1 MPGSDGLCTLREAI
15 GAANSNTAS
24 GGAVGECA
32 AGSGSGSDTIN
43 FSASGTINLTTA
55 LPDINSD
62 MTIEGPGSG
71 LLTVR
76 RDTGGDYRIFNINFG
91 TVGISGLTISNG
103 RTADGN
109 TVFGCANGNAASGGG
124 ILNWG
129 TLTLTGVNL
138 TGNRTGAG
146 AAAINNGG
154 FGGCGGAVANLGN
167 SANLTMIDCTVT
179 GNITGN
185 GGAGNNLVGDGG
197 WGGGIYNENNL
208 TITNSSVNGN
218 TTGDAG
224 TTAGMGGQGGPGGGI
239 YSRVGVLTLTNVTV
253 NNNVTGNVPAGNG
266 NGGGGGSG
274 GGITTIIGIAT
285 LTNCTISGNQTG
297 TVNGGSARGF
307 GGGIYSQTPMT
318 MTGTTISNNT
328 GNVSALYS
336 NRPLVITNSTF
347 SANHSVGI
355 YNDNSSLSLTNCT
368 ITANDGI
375 GVTDFGPTSNVRNT
389 IIAGNGTLGS
399 PDVEGSFN
407 TQGNN
412 LIGVNGS
419 GLFGSSGFTNGVNG
433 DQVGTSA
440 SPLNARLSA
449 LANNGGLTQ
458 THALLPGSPALDA
471 GNNCVFDNSCSPPL
485 ASALT
490 TDQRG
495 AGFSRKADSA
505 DVDTTQTVDIGAFE
519 AQASVE
525 DISDKSTPAN
535 TPLSFVFNVGDASA
549 ITNVTASS
557 NNTTLVPNLP
567 ANLNVTGTGSTR
579 TLDITP
585 AANQSGVATITV
597 TVTSGSESI
606 SDTFVLTVTAPPA
619 GTPSVTS
626 ATTDED
632 TQTNSGLVISRNAAD
647 GAEVTHFKITNILNG
662 TLFKNDGAS
671 QITNGQFITFAE
683 GNAGLKFTPAANLFS
698 PATTFSFE
706 VQAARDSSGTGLSSS
721 TTASVTVNAIADLV
735 SVTNATTTVNT
746 QTTTGL
752 VITKNAVDGAEVTH
766 FKITNIT
773 NGTLFKNDGATQITN
788 NSFLTAAEGAAGLK
802 FTPANNLSS
811 PSSVFSFQA
820 QGATS
825 SGGAGLGPAATATI
839 TVKAPTATVVSSSVN
854 PSAFDQSVTFTST
867 VSSNSGAPSG
877 TVQFKDGASNIGSPV
892 TCAAA
897 TGNTC
902 VAQLST
908 STLSV
913 GSHSISAD
921 YSGDASFAAS
931 TGSLAGG
938 QVVNCG
944 AGVVSNTNDS
954 GAGSLR
960 QAILGACPNGIITFA
975 PGLTSGGPVTITL
988 TTGELQIDKHLTI
1001 SGPGANLLSVSGNN
1015 SSRIFSVQAGNV
1027 TISGLSIING
1037 QVPLGQGGGGILNR
1051 SYLTLIACEVSGN
1064 KSPLAGGGIQNAPN
1078 GAPATVVI
1086 VNSTISGNEG
1096 GSFGSGIFNGGTGG
1110 ATATLI
1116 NSTVALNTNVS
1127 FGGGIYNA
1135 GDSGPATLNVV
1146 NSTIAGNEAGSSG
1159 GGIYNSSSSV
1169 AGIVNLNN
1177 SIVADN
1183 SLPSFVGPGNGPDI
1197 YNFFGNVTAHNSIIE
1212 SSDGG
1217 AITGSNNS
1225 NLDPLLEKDGSGAV
1239 VLKHNG
1245 GPTKTVLPAANS
1257 PAINAGSNALLPS
1270 DTYDLDGDGIIAEL
1284 LPVDQRGPGFIRVKG
1299 TTVDIGAL
1307 EGSFTTT
1314 TSVSSSVNPSEFGQS
1329 VTFTATVSSSGGPPT
1344 GSVQFKDGGMN
1355 LGAAQTLNGA
1365 GLAQLTISS
1374 LSSGTHSISAE
1385 YLGNDSFTGSTGT
1398 LQNGQV
1404 VKPQPTLSINDGS
1417 VTEGNTGTAN
1427 LTFTVTLSAAS
1438 NLTVNVNYATANGT
1452 ATVADSDY
1460 QSASSSLTFNPGDL
1474 TKQITVAVNG
1484 DQKFEADETLFITLS
1499 SPVNAAF
1506 SDSQGQGTI
1515 VNDDTL
1521 QLLLD
1526 TTGPDVNQLAALDS
1540 LLFLRDPF
1548 RVQNTA
1554 RWFTSDPNTRIILFA
1569 LNLQLNLGDSPSV
1582 VKVTLLDGNG
1592 QTHEVSADDVRA
1604 IPNTAFTQVK
1614 FRLPDALAQ
1623 GTCSVSIKAHN
1634 RISNTGTF
1642 RILP

>member
-43 FSASGTINLTTA
+43 FSVNGTINLTTA

-62 MTIEGPGSG
+62 MTINGPGSG

-76 RDTGGDYRIFNINFG
+76 RDTGGDYRVFNITFG
-91 TVGISGLTISNG
+91 TVGISGLTITNG
-103 RTADGN
+103 KTADGN
-109 TVFGCANGNAASGGG
+109 SVFGCSNAASGGG

-146 AAAINNGG
+146 AAQINNGG

-167 SANLTMIDCTVT
+167 SANLTMTDCTVT
-179 GNITGN
+179 GNITGS

-208 TITNSSVNGN
+208 TMTNSSVNGN

-253 NNNVTGNVPAGNG
+253 NNNVTGNVPAVNG
-266 NGGGGGSG
+266 SGGSG
-274 GGITTIIGIAT
+274 GTGGGIMTIIGLAT
-285 LTNCTISGNQTG
+285 ITNSTISGNQTG
-297 TVNGGSARGF
+297 TRNGGPARGH

-318 MTGTTISNNT
+318 ITGTTISNNT
-328 GNVSALYS
+328 GDVAALYT
-336 NRPLVITNSTF
+336 RRELVVINSTL
-347 SANHSVGI
+347 SGNHSVGI
-355 YNDNSSLSLTNCT
+355 YNDNSSLSLTNST
-368 ITANDGI
+368 VTANDGT
-375 GVTDFGPTSNVRNT
+375 GVADFGPTSNVRNT

-412 LIGVNGS
+412 LIGVNGT

-440 SPLNARLSA
+440 SPLNARLAA

-458 THALLPGSPALDA
+458 THGMLPGSPALDA
-471 GNNCVFDNSCSPPL
+471 GNNCVFDNSCSPAL

-495 AGFSRKADSA
+495 AGFARKADSA
-505 DVDTTQTVDIGAFE
+505 DLDTTQTVDIGAFE

-535 TPLSFVFNVGDASA
+535 VPLSFVFNVGDASA

-557 NNTTLVPNLP
+557 NNTTLVPNVP
-567 ANLNVTGTGSTR
+567 ANLNVTGAGSTR
-579 TLDITP
+579 TLDIAP
-585 AANQSGVATITV
+585 ASNQSGVATITV
-597 TVTSGSESI
+597 TVTSGSESM

-619 GTPSVTS
+619 GPPSVTP

-632 TQTNSGLVISRNAAD
+632 TQTSSGLVISRNAAD
-647 GAEVTHFKITNILNG
+647 GPEVTHFKITNILNG

-671 QITNGQFITFAE
+671 QITNGQFIAFAE

-706 VQAARDSSGTGLSSS
+706 VQAAKDSGGGGLSTS
-721 TTASVTVNAIADLV
+721 TTANITVNAIADLV

-773 NGTLFKNDGATQITN
+773 NGTLFKNDGATQITS
-788 NSFLTAAEGAAGLK
+788 NSFIAAAEGAAGLK

-839 TVKAPTATVVSSSVN
+839 SVKVLTATAVSSSVN
-854 PSAFDQSVTFTST
+854 PSQFDQSVTFTAT

-877 TVQFKDGASNIGSPV
+877 TVQFKDGAGNIGSPV

-897 TGNTC
+897 SANTC
-902 VAQLST
+902 AAQLSI

-913 GSHSISAD
+913 GNHNISAT
-921 YSGDASFAAS
+921 YSGDTHFEPS

-944 AGVVSNTNDS
+944 SSIVSNTNDS

-975 PGLTSGGPVTITL
+975 PGLTSGGPATITL
-988 TTGELQIDKHLTI
+988 TSGELQIDKHLTI
-1001 SGPGANLLSVSGNN
+1001 SGPGANLFSVSGNN
-1015 SSRIFSVQAGNV
+1015 SSRIFNVQAGNV

-1051 SYLTLIACEVSGN
+1051 SYLTLIACDVTGN
-1064 KSPLAGGGIQNAPN
+1064 KSPLAGGGIQNSAN
-1078 GAPATVVI
+1078 GAPATLTV

-1110 ATATLI
+1110 ATVTLI
-1116 NSTVALNTNVS
+1116 NSTVALNTNSS
-1127 FGGGIYNA
+1127 FGGGIYNS
-1135 GDSGPATLNVV
+1135 DSSGPATLNIV
-1146 NSTIAGNEAGSSG
+1146 NSTIAGNRVGSQG
-1159 GGIYNSSSSV
+1159 GGIYNFGNTGGGV
-1169 AGIVNLNN
+1169 VNLNN

-1183 SLPSFVGPGNGPDI
+1183 TVINTPSDISNFNGNLS
-1197 YNFFGNVTAHNSIIE
+1197 GNNNIIE
-1212 SSDGG
+1212 SSADHT
-1217 AITGSNNS
+1217 ITGSNNS
-1225 NLDPLLEKDGSGAV
+1225 NVDPLLEKDGTGAV
-1239 VLKHNG
+1239 VLKNNG
-1245 GPTKTVLPAANS
+1245 GPTNTVRPAPNS
-1257 PAINAGSNALLPS
+1257 PAINNGSNALLPS
-1270 DTYDLDGDGIIAEL
+1270 DTYDLDGDGIVAEL
-1284 LPVDQRGPGFIRVKG
+1284 LPVDQRGPGFIRVKN

-1307 EGSFTTT
+1307 EASFTTT

-1329 VTFTATVSSSGGPPT
+1329 VTFTATVSSSGGAPT
-1344 GSVQFKDGGMN
+1344 GSVQFKDGGAN
-1355 LGAAQTLNGA
+1355 LGAAQTLNG
-1365 GLAQLTISS
+1365 GGVAQLTISS
-1374 LSSGTHSISAE
+1374 LTTGTHSITAE
-1385 YLGNDSFTGSTGT
+1385 YLGNDSWTGSTGT
-1398 LQNGQV
+1398 LQDGQV
-1404 VKPQPTLSINDGS
+1404 VKPQPTLSINDVS

-1452 ATVADSDY
+1452 ATVADTDY
-1460 QSASSSLTFNPGDL
+1460 QSASSLLTFNPGDL
-1474 TKQITVAVNG
+1474 TKQITVTVNG

-1499 SPVNAAF
+1499 SPTNAAF
-1506 SDSQGQGTI
+1506 GDSQGQGTI
-1515 VNDDTL
+1515 LNDDTL

-1526 TTGPDVNQLAALDS
+1526 TSGPDVNQLAALDS
-1540 LLFLRDPF
+1540 FLQIRDPF

-1554 RWFTSDPNTRIILFA
+1554 RWFTADPNTRVILFA
-1569 LNLQLNLGDSPSV
+1569 LNLQLNVGESPSV

-1592 QTHEVSADDVRA
+1592 QTHEVSADEVRA
-1604 IPNTAFTQVK
+1604 IPNTLFTQVT

-1623 GTCSVSIKAHN
+1623 GTCFVSIKAHA

-1642 RILP
+1642 RIVP